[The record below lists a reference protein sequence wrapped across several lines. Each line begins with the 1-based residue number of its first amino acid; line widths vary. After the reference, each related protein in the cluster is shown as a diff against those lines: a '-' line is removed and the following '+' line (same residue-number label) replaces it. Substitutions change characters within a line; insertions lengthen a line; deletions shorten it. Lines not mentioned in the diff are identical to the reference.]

1 MQVDENLRNEMRTK
15 TAALQNE
22 NLIMELSLLQ
32 KWPQKC
38 LKRRQYGADQG
49 YFAVAVT

>member
-1 MQVDENLRNEMRTK
+1 MQVEENLKNEMRTK

-32 KWPQKC
+32 KMATKMF
-38 LKRRQYGADQG
+38 K
-49 YFAVAVT
+49 T